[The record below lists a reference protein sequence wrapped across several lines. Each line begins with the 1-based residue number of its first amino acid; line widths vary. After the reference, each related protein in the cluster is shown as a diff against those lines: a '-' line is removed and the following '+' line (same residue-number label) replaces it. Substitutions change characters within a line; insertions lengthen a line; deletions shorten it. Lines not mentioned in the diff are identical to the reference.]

1 MVVQRDESESR
12 LICCCCCCCCC
23 SAVWEELAFFPP
35 NSFSQPSLKKVE
47 VVTFSLPLYMSVHWY
62 SYSQQVLN
70 GLNLA
75 LLQNTH
81 LYPKTGCDCMGG
93 RRRGRGNPFQHSLM
107 QRPPILGSMARG
119 LSYGTQAAAGVAPLT
134 PLLGTIMASSGSA
147 PVLRPARRRFK
158 LAILTVLSIHNP
170 HQLPVKMKCRVG
182 ILCLCS
188 RCPPHISS
196 KDEKGIIVHCY
207 ISSSNDVAQIIQCPS
222 CADPNHP
229 ARPFSIRQL
238 SLWSIWNIQWANRFA
253 QSLKY
258 ILIDIDD
265 QTMPS

>member
-1 MVVQRDESESR
+1 M
-12 LICCCCCCCCC
+12 
-23 SAVWEELAFFPP
+23 
-35 NSFSQPSLKKVE
+35 
-47 VVTFSLPLYMSVHWY
+47 
-62 SYSQQVLN
+62 
-70 GLNLA
+70 NLA

-147 PVLRPARRRFK
+147 PVLRPVRRRFK

-188 RCPPHISS
+188 RCPPYISS

-238 SLWSIWNIQWANRFA
+238 SLWSIWNIQ
-253 QSLKY
+253 
-258 ILIDIDD
+258 
-265 QTMPS
+265 